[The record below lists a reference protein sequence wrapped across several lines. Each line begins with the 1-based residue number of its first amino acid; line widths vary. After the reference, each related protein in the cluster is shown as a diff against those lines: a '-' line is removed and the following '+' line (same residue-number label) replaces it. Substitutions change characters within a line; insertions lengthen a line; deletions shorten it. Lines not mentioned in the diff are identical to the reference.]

1 MIKWT
6 MMKTMMKMVKTAALG
21 AGLTA
26 LCFGVAPATGFAA
39 EPQTGTARVVSGPA
53 PTLTIASETDS
64 ENRID
69 DYIVAEYL
77 QAKTPLKVNV
87 VLTSGYD
94 GLMHSMMM
102 KGNIQLYVN
111 YDGTE
116 FTGPL
121 GQSYT
126 GKFRGRPDLVSQY
139 VKTNELKKFG
149 VWVSPSLGYE
159 DTYALAVRA
168 DTAKQ
173 YHLKNDS
180 DVLPYSKNWVLGT
193 EQTFQAREGDGLAD
207 FEKAYNM
214 TFKSARAMDY
224 DLMYTALANRTV
236 DAIVAYSTDGRLRK
250 FNEVTLSDNKHFFP
264 PYHAIVLINAK
275 TEKQYHLGQVLKPL
289 FGAISTEDQIQMNY
303 EADVLKKDLKAIAHE
318 FLVKKGLIRK

>member
-1 MIKWT
+1 MRRTIT
-6 MMKTMMKMVKTAALG
+6 NIVVAAALG
-21 AGLTA
+21 TGLA
-26 LCFGVAPATGFAA
+26 AASFSVAPESNFVASHVPGH
-39 EPQTGTARVVSGPA
+39 ARLAPA
-53 PTLTIASETDS
+53 SPATLTIASETSS

-139 VKTNELKKFG
+139 VKANELKKFG

-168 DTAKQ
+168 ETAKK
-173 YHLKNDS
+173 YHLKNDT

-250 FNEVTLSDNKHFFP
+250 FNEVTLNDNKRFFP

-275 TEKQYHLGQVLKPL
+275 VEKQYHLGQVLKPL
-289 FGAISTEDQIQMNY
+289 FGAISTQDQIQMNY

-318 FLVKKGLIRK
+318 FLVKKGLIRA